1 MVESLSFWERAQRI
15 NYTKGDLMWCR
26 DCDWLGSGDQRA
38 AYAGYKGNEYCCPDC
53 GDGDFV
59 ALDEDEIRWEHFGD
73 DE

>member
-59 ALDEDEIRWEHFGD
+59 ALDEDEILWEHFGD

>member
-1 MVESLSFWERAQRI
+1 MVENLSLWERAQRI
-15 NYTKGDLMWCR
+15 NYTTGDLMLCL
-26 DCDWLGSGDQRA
+26 DCDWMGSGGQRS

-59 ALDEDEIRWEHFGD
+59 SLDEDEIRWEHGD